1 MYSVRISGLKVSTT
15 DNLTEAFETMANLLG
30 DYKKSELSITIS

>member
-15 DNLTEAFETMANLLG
+15 DNLTEAFETMTSLLG
-30 DYKKSELSITIS
+30 DYKKSELKVTIS